1 MTGSRAPLRLGGV
14 PDTSSDRGFWVTQA
28 GALPGPPCQ
37 ERMPIRV
44 KGGVFLLPVLVV
56 VFEGVL
62 KLFLLFFGFGSL
74 LCPRMRFYLYIGI
87 EIFVGFVWADEC
99 KRRMH
104 RMQTFLG

>member
-62 KLFLLFFGFGSL
+62 KLFLLFFRFRVFALSTYAFLFVYRHRNIRGF
-74 LCPRMRFYLYIGI
+74 C
-87 EIFVGFVWADEC
+87 
-99 KRRMH
+99 
-104 RMQTFLG
+104 LGR